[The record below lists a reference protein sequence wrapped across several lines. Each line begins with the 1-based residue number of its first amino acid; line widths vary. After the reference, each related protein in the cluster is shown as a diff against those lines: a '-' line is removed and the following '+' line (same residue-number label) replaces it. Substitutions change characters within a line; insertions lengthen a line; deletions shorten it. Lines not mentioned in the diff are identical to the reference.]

1 MVSSSLISQRLH
13 LILGWPPSSST
24 DLYDNPEPAFQK
36 GNAIGFGFGHT
47 VGNVLSGWTRVT
59 ASLSLTFALF
69 GACKLLDWVC
79 TYKHPLNPSSI
90 SWALQQPHPDKHLTQ
105 IPWELSHPLSDPE
118 VTGRTGPESQILVMA
133 TREEAS
139 WKKKKG
145 SSGCVH
151 FIMVMVNTKLLV
163 LKGKTLPISHPLGS
177 ILLPSTC
184 VLMQGRYSC
193 SFMEWRK
200 PHFTLRTSPPQ
211 KTQKPTQKAVGQTH

>member
-1 MVSSSLISQRLH
+1 MVSSSLISQCLH

-47 VGNVLSGWTRVT
+47 VGNVLSGWTRVA
-59 ASLSLTFALF
+59 ASLCLTFALF

-145 SSGCVH
+145 CSGCVH
-151 FIMVMVNTKLLV
+151 FIMVIVNTKLLV
-163 LKGKTLPISHPLGS
+163 LKEKKKKHCQLATPWEASCFPPLVSSCKEDITAALWSEENHISHWG
-177 ILLPSTC
+177 LLLHKRPRN
-184 VLMQGRYSC
+184 QPKR
-193 SFMEWRK
+193 
-200 PHFTLRTSPPQ
+200 Q
-211 KTQKPTQKAVGQTH
+211 